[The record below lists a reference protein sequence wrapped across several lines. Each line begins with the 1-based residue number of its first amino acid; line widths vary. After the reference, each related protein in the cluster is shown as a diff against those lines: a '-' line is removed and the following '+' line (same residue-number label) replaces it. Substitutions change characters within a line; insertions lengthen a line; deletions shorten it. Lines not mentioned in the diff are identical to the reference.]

1 MGVPDRDPKVCV
13 VCVCVCVIYS
23 IILAGLNHGDILCSS
38 IILKCARQVLF
49 RKLQEVIYYE
59 EVDIISN

>member
-1 MGVPDRDPKVCV
+1 MC
-13 VCVCVCVIYS
+13 CVCVCVIYS